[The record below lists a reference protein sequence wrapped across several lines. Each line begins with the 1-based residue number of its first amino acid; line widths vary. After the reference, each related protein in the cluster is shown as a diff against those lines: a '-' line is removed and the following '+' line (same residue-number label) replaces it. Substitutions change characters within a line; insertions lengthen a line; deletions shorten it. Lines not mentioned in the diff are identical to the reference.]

1 MNENTA
7 IYFPISNPVKVET
20 WGMNHFSMSRVYR
33 PKTEREIRDL
43 FAYAQANRT
52 KVVFRGGGC
61 SYGDASVNNAGLVA
75 DMRDFNKIISFDEAT
90 GILTAQSGV
99 TIKQLWEYSI
109 ERGFWPPV
117 VSGTMM
123 PTLGGALAMNIH
135 GKNNFAVGPIGE
147 HIVEFTF
154 LTPTGELIRCNKESN
169 KDLFYIFISS
179 LGMLGCFI
187 EIKIKMK
194 KIYSGKMKV
203 TPIPVQNL
211 KEMIDV
217 FVKNIPDSDYL
228 VGWIDA
234 FGSGDGLGRGLIH
247 RADNLKQGEDKDFP
261 ENCKLEKQNLPSTF
275 FGVIPKSWMWIFMYP
290 FSNALGMRLVN
301 FAKYLLGFVSKKPY
315 MQGHAEYAF
324 LLDYVPNWKFIYKPG
339 AMIQYQIF
347 IPEENALS
355 GMTEVL
361 SQCQKRGLVSYL
373 AVFKRHRKDDFLFTH
388 SVNGYS
394 LAMDFPLTKGNRE
407 KLWKL
412 CYELDEIVIRNKGRF
427 YFAKDSTLRPEVAE
441 KFLSKD
447 AIQKFKKLKEKFDPN
462 FILQSDLYKR
472 VFG

>member
-154 LTPTGELIRCNKESN
+154 LTPTGELIR
-169 KDLFYIFISS
+169 
-179 LGMLGCFI
+179 
-187 EIKIKMK
+187 
-194 KIYSGKMKV
+194 
-203 TPIPVQNL
+203 
-211 KEMIDV
+211 
-217 FVKNIPDSDYL
+217 
-228 VGWIDA
+228 
-234 FGSGDGLGRGLIH
+234 
-247 RADNLKQGEDKDFP
+247 
-261 ENCKLEKQNLPSTF
+261 
-275 FGVIPKSWMWIFMYP
+275 
-290 FSNALGMRLVN
+290 
-301 FAKYLLGFVSKKPY
+301 
-315 MQGHAEYAF
+315 
-324 LLDYVPNWKFIYKPG
+324 
-339 AMIQYQIF
+339 
-347 IPEENALS
+347 
-355 GMTEVL
+355 
-361 SQCQKRGLVSYL
+361 
-373 AVFKRHRKDDFLFTH
+373 
-388 SVNGYS
+388 
-394 LAMDFPLTKGNRE
+394 
-407 KLWKL
+407 
-412 CYELDEIVIRNKGRF
+412 
-427 YFAKDSTLRPEVAE
+427 
-441 KFLSKD
+441 
-447 AIQKFKKLKEKFDPN
+447 
-462 FILQSDLYKR
+462 
-472 VFG
+472 